1 MPKNP
6 NDRLWR
12 FPDHK
17 EWIINVRVNSQSKK
31 YLIRDIK
38 EVLTSCGM
46 LLRFREGPF
55 GQYLDLPQPLKIHGK
70 LIHNLL
76 KREIIIPGQRDDEI
90 WLGLGRSKVR
100 FGKEEFCICSGLKMG
115 MLPQGFNEKKD
126 VEKGSLLKRYFKEK
140 RPNAELVYATMKNLT
155 SEEGEDILKMSYI
168 FMVSQFFGTDDGRK
182 AIPGWMF
189 ALVEDEEA
197 FKKFPW
203 GSYIYSITLFWLKS
217 LTEKHLSTL
226 KGKKEEKKEEE
237 EEEEEEKKKKAVVKG
252 KRENKGKDGEEE
264 NEEEEDQEENK
275 ELEGQQRDE
284 NKEGGQLGE
293 IQVDVKQD
301 KKKSK
306 YHTINIF
313 GFSLAFQVWAVERIT
328 RLTLTD
334 AIRRRIG
341 TGFPRFNRWDF
352 NTKVVNIESKFIS
365 MMSLFPWVVH
375 TYEKGLDYYKSLKQ
389 YYVCGPLTHKGK
401 DLVKAVQSL
410 TKEEEKEEKV
420 GSDEEHDKNFK
431 LDGGDESIYNHYTS
445 ASLGRSPDDPPSRKK
460 LFDDTNFQTHKSTFQ
475 TSIQP
480 STIADLYSA
489 IGLLIKE
496 SEERQLS
503 FCREEFAKIRE
514 QIKVGDTPAKKS
526 TEEKSGT
533 SKQKYDKFYK
543 EDRDGLTFLCDQLEK
558 YHVDLHVETLGKE
571 KSDAQADSVA
581 NSAMEESDA
590 QVDTAVNDVGVLP
603 KSDAQAE
610 AEANSNME
618 DSDAQVD
625 AAVKGDGVLPKS
637 DAQADSVANSDG
649 VPPKSDSHE
658 HGDPLADSKMVE
670 DVDNQTILD
679 ENEMKEIND
688 CVQLCIEEKLVQK
701 VEPLKKISNVHVKS
715 VQRSIDVDDYPSPTL
730 SVVVPNPSPSVVA
743 YDVPHPNVIYK
754 DYDLKRARK
763 RSSLYTGQIKF
774 MERKEFKELVN
785 PRKLISDMHIHSY
798 FDILWRRRS
807 TKDVNYLQNI
817 ALDNTSFFMNLK
829 RRWDIQMEEMEAL
842 REIQEFE
849 RNHHE
854 GGNEG
859 KDEETRKKESK
870 TKGNKKKDPP
880 PVVTVWEEYLEFNP
894 IEFEPDTDWLEHVS
908 GHELLYTD
916 PWWKMD
922 SVLIPCNTGNHWVL
936 CHVILNIGEV
946 HLYDSLWPRN
956 GYSDRLKDIRCI
968 LYLLPSI
975 LKHSGYYAE
984 TKSDPHT
991 SPLIATNIKPT
1002 LIPQQNDGYSCG
1014 VFMMKYAELIL
1025 SGVKLPW
1032 LKQFSQ
1038 KDIPAI
1044 RKAMAV
1050 DIFTNGQIAN
1060 E

>member
-1 MPKNP
+1 MQNGGILEGYIGHVCAWPKGVGYEDVPETQLNFQVSVR
-6 NDRLWR
+6 DRG
-12 FPDHK
+12 
-17 EWIINVRVNSQSKK
+17 RVGMG
-31 YLIRDIK
+31 
-38 EVLTSCGM
+38 CG
-46 LLRFREGPF
+46 GV
-55 GQYLDLPQPLKIHGK
+55 GVVVG
-70 LIHNLL
+70 
-76 KREIIIPGQRDDEI
+76 
-90 WLGLGRSKVR
+90 VC
-100 FGKEEFCICSGLKMG
+100 CIGLKMG

-168 FMVSQFFGTDDGRK
+168 FM
-182 AIPGWMF
+182 
-189 ALVEDEEA
+189 DEEA

-203 GSYIYSITLFWLKS
+203 GSYIYSITLFWLKR

-226 KGKKEEKKEEE
+226 RGKKEEKKE

-252 KRENKGKDGEEE
+252 KRENKGKDGEEEDEEEE

-313 GFSLAFQVWAVERIT
+313 DFSLAFQVWAVERIT

-334 AIRRRIG
+334 AVGRRIG
-341 TGFPRFNRWDF
+341 TGFPRFNRWHF

-389 YYVCGPLTHKGK
+389 DYVCGPLTHKGK
-401 DLVKAVQSL
+401 DLVKVVQSL

-431 LDGGDESIYNHYTS
+431 LDGGDESINNHYTL
-445 ASLGRSPDDPPSRKK
+445 ASLERSPDDPPSRKK

-480 STIADLYSA
+480 STIADLYLT

-503 FCREEFAKIRE
+503 FCRAEFAKIRE
-514 QIKVGDTPAKKS
+514 QIMVGDTPAKKS

-533 SKQKYDKFYK
+533 SKQKYDKFYE

-558 YHVDLHVETLGKE
+558 DHVDLHVETLGKE

-637 DAQADSVANSDG
+637 DAQEDSVANSDG
-649 VPPKSDSHE
+649 VPPKSDGPE

-730 SVVVPNPSPSVVA
+730 SVVVPNPSPGVVA

-754 DYDLKRARK
+754 DHDLKRARK
-763 RSSLYTGQIKF
+763 RSRFINSPWTDPLARKKRKSNDSNKPSTQDEINNVEFTAFLKSKEPTCLYTGQIKF
-774 MERKEFKELVN
+774 MERKEFKELVD
-785 PRKLISDMHIHSY
+785 PRKLISDM
-798 FDILWRRRS
+798 
-807 TKDVNYLQNI
+807 
-817 ALDNTSFFMNLK
+817 MNLK

-854 GGNEG
+854 GRNEG
-859 KDEETRKKESK
+859 KDEETRKKEGK

-880 PVVTVWEEYLEFNP
+880 PVVAVWEEYPEFNP
-894 IEFEPDTDWLEHVS
+894 LEFEPDTD
-908 GHELLYTD
+908 
-916 PWWKMD
+916 
-922 SVLIPCNTGNHWVL
+922 C
-936 CHVILNIGEV
+936 
-946 HLYDSLWPRN
+946 
-956 GYSDRLKDIRCI
+956 
-968 LYLLPSI
+968 
-975 LKHSGYYAE
+975 
-984 TKSDPHT
+984 
-991 SPLIATNIKPT
+991 
-1002 LIPQQNDGYSCG
+1002 YSCG

-1038 KDIPAI
+1038 KDISAI

-1050 DIFTNGQIAN
+1050 NIFTSGQIAN

>member
-1 MPKNP
+1 MAG
-6 NDRLWR
+6 
-12 FPDHK
+12 FG
-17 EWIINVRVNSQSKK
+17 
-31 YLIRDIK
+31 
-38 EVLTSCGM
+38 EV
-46 LLRFREGPF
+46 E
-55 GQYLDLPQPLKIHGK
+55 
-70 LIHNLL
+70 
-76 KREIIIPGQRDDEI
+76 
-90 WLGLGRSKVR
+90 
-100 FGKEEFCICSGLKMG
+100 
-115 MLPQGFNEKKD
+115 GFNEKKD

-140 RPNAELVYATMKNLT
+140 RLNAELVYATMKNLT

-168 FMVSQFFGTDDGRK
+168 LMVSQFFGTDDGRK
-182 AIPGWMF
+182 VIPGWIF

-203 GSYIYSITLFWLKS
+203 GSYIYSITLFWLKR

-226 KGKKEEKKEEE
+226 RGKKKEKKEEE
-237 EEEEEEKKKKAVVKG
+237 EEEEKEEEEEEKKKKVVVKG
-252 KRENKGKDGEEE
+252 KRENKGKDEEEE

-284 NKEGGQLGE
+284 NKEGGQLRE

-301 KKKSK
+301 NKKSK

-334 AIRRRIG
+334 AVGRRIG
-341 TGFPRFNRWDF
+341 TGFPQFNRWDF
-352 NTKVVNIESKFIS
+352 NTK
-365 MMSLFPWVVH
+365 MSLFPWVVD

-389 YYVCGPLTHKGK
+389 DYVCGPLTHKGK

-410 TKEEEKEEKV
+410 TKEEEKEEK
-420 GSDEEHDKNFK
+420 
-431 LDGGDESIYNHYTS
+431 
-445 ASLGRSPDDPPSRKK
+445 
-460 LFDDTNFQTHKSTFQ
+460 STFQ
-475 TSIQP
+475 TWIQP

-489 IGLLIKE
+489 IGLLTKE

-503 FCREEFAKIRE
+503 FCRAEFAKIRE

-533 SKQKYDKFYK
+533 SKQKYDKFYE

-558 YHVDLHVETLGKE
+558 DHVDLHVETLGKE
-571 KSDAQADSVA
+571 KSDAQADAVA

-590 QVDTAVNDVGVLP
+590 QFDTAVNDVGVLL

-649 VPPKSDSHE
+649 IPPKSDGHE

-688 CVQLCIEEKLVQK
+688 CVQLCIDEKLVQK

-730 SVVVPNPSPSVVA
+730 SVVVLNPSPSVVA
-743 YDVPHPNVIYK
+743 YDVPHPN
-754 DYDLKRARK
+754 
-763 RSSLYTGQIKF
+763 LYTEQIKF

-785 PRKLISDMHIHSY
+785 HRKLIRI
-798 FDILWRRRS
+798 
-807 TKDVNYLQNI
+807 
-817 ALDNTSFFMNLK
+817 
-829 RRWDIQMEEMEAL
+829 
-842 REIQEFE
+842 
-849 RNHHE
+849 
-854 GGNEG
+854 
-859 KDEETRKKESK
+859 
-870 TKGNKKKDPP
+870 
-880 PVVTVWEEYLEFNP
+880 
-894 IEFEPDTDWLEHVS
+894 
-908 GHELLYTD
+908 
-916 PWWKMD
+916 
-922 SVLIPCNTGNHWVL
+922 C
-936 CHVILNIGEV
+936 
-946 HLYDSLWPRN
+946 
-956 GYSDRLKDIRCI
+956 
-968 LYLLPSI
+968 
-975 LKHSGYYAE
+975 
-984 TKSDPHT
+984 
-991 SPLIATNIKPT
+991 
-1002 LIPQQNDGYSCG
+1002 CG